1 MRNKVIYKTVNLNG
15 VKIFYRESGN
25 KNHPTILL
33 FHGFPASSHMYR
45 NLIEELADE
54 YHIIAPD
61 FPGFGN
67 SDQPHPKEFEYTF
80 DNLANVMNDF
90 IENSKIITPLNM
102 KYRSR
107 TEIVSMILE
116 AANGGATKT
125 RIMYKAFLS
134 YAQLKEYL
142 SVLIENNLI
151 EYLEGIQTYKTTEK
165 GLNLLKMHN
174 EIGELLQ
181 TPIRESR
188 IQ

>member
-1 MRNKVIYKTVNLNG
+1 
-15 VKIFYRESGN
+15 
-25 KNHPTILL
+25 
-33 FHGFPASSHMYR
+33 
-45 NLIEELADE
+45 
-54 YHIIAPD
+54 
-61 FPGFGN
+61 
-67 SDQPHPKEFEYTF
+67 
-80 DNLANVMNDF
+80 
-90 IENSKIITPLNM
+90 M

-125 RIMYKAFLS
+125 KIMYKAFLS

-142 SVLIENNLI
+142 SVLIENNLL

-165 GLNLLKMHN
+165 GFNLLKMHN

-181 TPIRESR
+181 NPIRESR